1 MNSSES
7 SSSTPIV
14 KGKMTER
21 NSLIRKEATRIL
33 LFKFTGCSGRFCEE
47 CCCQG
52 HSVHGQGSLQSPLF
66 GRTLKPIRR
75 KESLLCIQ
83 FRSHFASTACNKY
96 LKKELGKKKL
106 TKLTLPWQMQVLGSC
121 SSSSHRKHSF
131 CQSTSQPIFTR
142 PPKAPLWPGDQDLA
156 KCQGSVVL
164 YSPAC

>member
-1 MNSSES
+1 MSSSES

-21 NSLIRKEATRIL
+21 NSLVRKEATRIL

-52 HSVHGQGSLQSPLF
+52 HSVHGQDSLQSPLF

-96 LKKELGKKKL
+96 LKKELGKKKADKTDIASTNASAGQL
-106 TKLTLPWQMQVLGSC
+106 QQQQPQEAQLLPEHITANFHQ
-121 SSSSHRKHSF
+121 
-131 CQSTSQPIFTR
+131 TS
-142 PPKAPLWPGDQDLA
+142 
-156 KCQGSVVL
+156 
-164 YSPAC
+164 